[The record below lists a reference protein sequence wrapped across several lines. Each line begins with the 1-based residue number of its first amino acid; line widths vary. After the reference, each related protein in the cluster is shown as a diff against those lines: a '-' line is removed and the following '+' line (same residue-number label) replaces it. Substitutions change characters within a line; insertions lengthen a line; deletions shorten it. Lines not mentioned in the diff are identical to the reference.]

1 MHDKKFILIARS
13 LSIAEQK
20 RFGVFITSAYFN
32 KNQNLVRLW
41 EFVQR
46 YAPLFDHPKLT
57 DQRAFAV
64 VFGQLPYDPDA
75 ITKLLNKLFDL
86 FKTFI
91 AHNGL
96 DEHHTDPT
104 QANANFK
111 EQLRLIDFYSQ
122 RLPRYAAAAIAKA
135 EQLRQTLPLRDAA
148 YFHADFELSTLRA
161 AYLSATRDK
170 SDIGLGDALQKSEI
184 YYLVNQLYLACLLVN
199 QGGIANLDT
208 QLLSI
213 DDLLHSVAQH
223 PQYLAIPSLAIWYD
237 CLMLLTQTDKK
248 TPFERIK
255 SHLDAL
261 RTSLH
266 PDDIRIVYTLLENNA
281 KKVTATDQAFYAQLF
296 ELYDTQLR
304 QNLIKSFPPSLFKN
318 IVVVALRLEQYDW
331 IKDFLARRQHDI
343 VAQYRDAVHQY
354 IDVHLL
360 FKQGQYEAALTALS
374 RADYGIDLFFKLDAR
389 RMYLKIFYELDYQS
403 ALYDLINS
411 FRKFLSDQ
419 KKQIAAYHLQANRNF
434 INLLM
439 RICQLPPQKRNSSSQ
454 LYTDIN
460 RQSAQQLP
468 EKEWLLR
475 QFKIVW
481 TAKEMLS
488 CNKIDMGQI

>member
-1 MHDKKFILIARS
+1 M
-13 LSIAEQK
+13 
-20 RFGVFITSAYFN
+20 
-32 KNQNLVRLW
+32 
-41 EFVQR
+41 
-46 YAPLFDHPKLT
+46 
-57 DQRAFAV
+57 
-64 VFGQLPYDPDA
+64 
-75 ITKLLNKLFDL
+75 
-86 FKTFI
+86 
-91 AHNGL
+91 
-96 DEHHTDPT
+96 
-104 QANANFK
+104 
-111 EQLRLIDFYSQ
+111 
-122 RLPRYAAAAIAKA
+122 
-135 EQLRQTLPLRDAA
+135 
-148 YFHADFELSTLRA
+148 
-161 AYLSATRDK
+161 
-170 SDIGLGDALQKSEI
+170 
-184 YYLVNQLYLACLLVN
+184 
-199 QGGIANLDT
+199 
-208 QLLSI
+208 
-213 DDLLHSVAQH
+213 AQH

-261 RTSLH
+261 QTSLH
-266 PDDIRIVYTLLENNA
+266 PDDIRIVCTLLENNA

-475 QFKIVW
+475 QFKIV
-481 TAKEMLS
+481 
-488 CNKIDMGQI
+488 